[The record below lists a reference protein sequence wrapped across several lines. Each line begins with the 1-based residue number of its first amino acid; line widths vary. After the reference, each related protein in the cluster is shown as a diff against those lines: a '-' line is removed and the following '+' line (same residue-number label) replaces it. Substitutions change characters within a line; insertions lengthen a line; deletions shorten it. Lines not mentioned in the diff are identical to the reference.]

1 MSNNEIRD
9 ELLNLLYPKNNEKRI
24 VYMRIKSRKHTVK
37 FIELE
42 KLQYYNRKNIY
53 ISVAERFPSFN
64 NTTNKAI
71 IDLDTIKRVS
81 YIVVDLDYC
90 RSSEWIHEKAEQ
102 VYNAL
107 KTFIIFDD
115 VLCPHIVLNS
125 GRGLHLFYLIEPM
138 YFYKNKTRKEQQIS
152 LYQDCAMYLK
162 ENLYEKIS
170 ELKNAD
176 VYALK
181 NVDLD
186 KNIGSNVLQIIRLPL
201 SYNKSAIAKGTCI
214 SIKDFPRYNLG
225 LWINELKPEK
235 NVNENNYIYKTSIEK
250 LSLKRIADDKTLIK
264 IRKEND
270 TLVGS
275 RDKIMIQAAWT
286 ILNGNLS
293 KDILYEIGRLIG
305 GIFEK
310 ESYIESKW
318 NSAQK
323 NVAPKYKKLT
333 NKKIME
339 WLDISEEESQFMS
352 CLKPY
357 TKKEI
362 IVNQKREEKEKL
374 ILKVKEYYRENSNI
388 SETARKFKL
397 SRNTVIKYINFD
409 VNKD

>member
-1 MSNNEIRD
+1 
-9 ELLNLLYPKNNEKRI
+9 
-24 VYMRIKSRKHTVK
+24 MRIKSRKHTVK

-42 KLQYYNRKNIY
+42 KLQYYNKKNIY
-53 ISVAERFPSFN
+53 ISIAERYPAFDHKSRKP
-64 NTTNKAI
+64 I
-71 IDLDTIKRVS
+71 IDINNIKHCS
-81 YIVVDLDYC
+81 YIVVDLDC
-90 RSSEWIHEKAEQ
+90 RRDIEWDLKKAEN

-107 KTFIIFDD
+107 TTFNVFDD

-186 KNIGSNVLQIIRLPL
+186 KNVGSNVLQIIRLPL
-201 SYNKSAIAKGTCI
+201 SYNKSALAKGTCI

-293 KDILYEIGRLIG
+293 KDILYEIGSLIG

-388 SETARKFKL
+388 SEIARKFKL

>member
-9 ELLNLLYPKNNEKRI
+9 KLLDLLYPKNNEKRI

-90 RSSEWIHEKAEQ
+90 RSSEWSHEKAEQ

-107 KTFIIFDD
+107 KTFNVFDD
-115 VLCPHIVLNS
+115 VLCPHIILNS
-125 GRGLHLFYLIEPM
+125 GRGLHLFYLIEPV
-138 YFYKNKTRKEQQIS
+138 YFYKDKIKKEQQIS
-152 LYQDCAMYLK
+152 LYQEYAAYLK
-162 ENLYEKIS
+162 ESLYEKIS
-170 ELKNAD
+170 ELKGSD

-181 NVDLD
+181 NIDLD
-186 KNIGSNVLQIIRLPL
+186 KNVESNVLQIIRLPL
-201 SYNKSAIAKGTCI
+201 SYNSSAKVRGTLI
-214 SIKDFPRYNLG
+214 DINDFPRYYLG

-235 NVNENNYIYKTSIEK
+235 DINKSNYVHKTNIEK
-250 LSLKRIADDKTLIK
+250 LSLKRIADYKTLIK
-264 IRKEND
+264 IRKENN

-286 ILNGNLS
+286 IINGDLS
-293 KDILYEIGRLIG
+293 KDILYEIGSLIG
-305 GIFEK
+305 GGFE
-310 ESYIESKW
+310 EERYIESKW
-318 NSAQK
+318 RNAIR
-323 NVAPKYKKLT
+323 NVASKYKKLS

-352 CLKPY
+352 CLKPC
-357 TKKEI
+357 TKKEVI
-362 IVNQKREEKEKL
+362 AQQKREEKEKL
-374 ILKVKEYYRENSNI
+374 ILAVKEYYHENGNI
-388 SETARKFKL
+388 SETAKKFKL
-397 SRNTVIKYINFD
+397 SRNTVRKYINLKL
-409 VNKD
+409 N

>member
-1 MSNNEIRD
+1 MSDNEIRD
-9 ELLNLLYPKNNEKRI
+9 KLLDLLYPKNNEKRI

-42 KLQYYNRKNIY
+42 KLQYYNKKNIY
-53 ISVAERFPSFN
+53 ISIAERYPAFDHKSRKP
-64 NTTNKAI
+64 I
-71 IDLDTIKRVS
+71 IDINNIKRYS
-81 YIVVDLDYC
+81 YIVVDLDC
-90 RSSEWIHEKAEQ
+90 RRDIEWDLKKAEN

-107 KTFIIFDD
+107 TTFNVFDD

-186 KNIGSNVLQIIRLPL
+186 KNVGSNLLQIIRLPL
-201 SYNKSAIAKGTCI
+201 SYNKSALAKGTCI

-250 LSLKRIADDKTLIK
+250 LSLKIIADDKTLIK
-264 IRKEND
+264 IRKQND

-286 ILNGNLS
+286 ILNENLS
-293 KDILYEIGRLIG
+293 KDILYEIGSLIG

-388 SETARKFKL
+388 SETAIKFKL